1 MKLDATD
8 IKILEILQQ
17 DSRIT
22 SKALAVEL
30 NLSATPVFE
39 RVKRLERD
47 GIIRK
52 YVALV
57 DNKKIDLMLMTFIS
71 ISLTKHTRM
80 YLEKFVKEVEKYP
93 EVLEC
98 YHIAGNFDFLL
109 KVLVKDIEAFEAFTL
124 TKLSTIANLG
134 QVHSSFVLSK
144 NIHTTAYSLD
154 HKK

>member
-1 MKLDATD
+1 MKLDLTD
-8 IKILEILQQ
+8 IKILEILQH
-17 DSRIT
+17 DSRVT
-22 SKALAVEL
+22 SKALAALL
-30 NLSATPVFE
+30 NLSPTPVFE
-39 RVKRLERD
+39 RVKKLERE
-47 GIIRK
+47 GIIKK

-57 DNKKIDLMLMTFIS
+57 DNKKVDLMLTTFIS

-93 EVLEC
+93 EVQEC

-109 KVLVKDIEAFEAFTL
+109 KVLVKDIESYEAFTL
-124 TKLSTIANLG
+124 TKLAMISNLG

>member
-1 MKLDATD
+1 MELDATD

-30 NLSATPVFE
+30 NLSPTPVFE

-47 GIIRK
+47 GIIKK

-57 DNKKIDLMLMTFIS
+57 DNKKIDLMLTTFIS

-109 KVLVKDIEAFEAFTL
+109 KVLVKDIEAYESFTL
-124 TKLSTIANLG
+124 TKLATTANLG

-144 NIHTTAYSLD
+144 NIHSTAYSLD

>member
-22 SKALAVEL
+22 SKALASEL
-30 NLSATPVFE
+30 NLSPTPVFE
-39 RVKRLERD
+39 RVKRLERN

-57 DNKKIDLMLMTFIS
+57 DSKKIDLMLMTFIS
-71 ISLTKHTRM
+71 VSLTKHTRM
-80 YLEKFVKEVEKYP
+80 YLEKFIKEVEKYP

-109 KVLVKDIEAFEAFTL
+109 KVLVKDIAAYEAFTL

>member
-1 MKLDATD
+1 MKLDKTD
-8 IKILEILQQ
+8 IKILEILQE

-30 NLSATPVFE
+30 NLSPTPVFE

-71 ISLTKHTRM
+71 VSLTKHTRM

-109 KVLVKDIEAFEAFTL
+109 KVLVKDIEAYEAFTL

-134 QVHSSFVLSK
+134 QVHSSFVLSR
-144 NIHTTAYSLD
+144 NIHTTAYCLD